1 MVRFIQLFSDDSFL
15 KKLKSTCFEI
25 DKEVSV
31 KYLSVNKFFA
41 NDSNLYPGSI
51 LLFNA
56 KIKQSFDHQLSCLR
70 NSNLLVY
77 VYNSESEFL
86 DNTEEQ
92 ISDQFLSYDLSFL
105 SVYNIV
111 NLSKRLNV
119 RAVFSGHETV
129 FSDQNLLQVLMD
141 YITDTIYFKDKDCK
155 FVRVNKAQVQLV
167 GAKSAEEIIGKTD
180 FDFFNIEF
188 AKESF
193 AVEQRIIFDGKPINK
208 LEFVGT
214 HDGVYRWLSSSKVP
228 IFDNSGAVVGTAG
241 ITRNIDKMIRVEHRL
256 KAERDL
262 LQLLIDHIPSPIY
275 FKDVHSKFTRV
286 NLAQLRLLGA
296 SSTEDVIGKS
306 DFDFYPEENAL
317 NFFKDEVRIIER
329 NTPITNKIEEVY
341 PPGEGLKWFS
351 TTKVPIK
358 NEDGFLSGIL
368 GVSHDITD
376 QVLVTQNL
384 EQAKEKAESASEAK
398 SNFLSNMSHEIRTPM
413 NGVIGMAEVLRM
425 TDLDSEQ
432 DRIVS
437 LIIRSGRNLLE
448 IINDILDFSK
458 IENGKL
464 SLEKITIDLKSIVH
478 EVYDMMLFGAREKNI
493 HFNVKIDND
502 IPEQVIGDPLRVKQ
516 ILINLVSNAIKFT
529 QKGEVLLE
537 ASLLGH
543 SENMQCVAFKVKDTG
558 IGISEEQITYL
569 FDSFTQGDASTS
581 RKYGGTGLGLAI
593 SSRLVE
599 MMDGK
604 LSVVSEKGKGS
615 TFFFDLCFD
624 KITFDDSSTI

>member
-15 KKLKSTCFEI
+15 KKLKSTCLEI

-31 KYLSVNKFFA
+31 KYLSANKFFT
-41 NDSNLYPGSI
+41 NESNIYPGSI

-56 KIKQSFDHQLSCLR
+56 KIKHSFAHQLSCLSH
-70 NSNLLVY
+70 SNLLVY

-111 NLSKRLNV
+111 NLSKKLNV

-296 SSTEDVIGKS
+296 NSIEDVIGKS

-351 TTKVPIK
+351 TTKVPIR

-384 EQAKEKAESASEAK
+384 EQAKEKAESANEAK

-516 ILINLVSNAIKFT
+516 ILINLISNAIKFT

-558 IGISEEQITYL
+558 IGISEEQIAYL